1 MPNVLLCTLLF
12 YLFYLF
18 FRIGDVSASYESIQ
32 KQLEEHRKLQTEFE
46 AREAFI
52 SDFIYVV
59 PNTSSPSQDQDLE
72 GQVMA
77 VAERWDVLCSWIEG
91 RWKTLN
97 EMAILWGQL
106 EDDHNRL
113 KEWLD
118 GVEKALKLMESS
130 PTEEFG
136 QLTQQTK
143 HIKVRKKLYKHLENI
158 LEVQKFD
165 IVLKK

>member
-1 MPNVLLCTLLF
+1 M
-12 YLFYLF
+12 
-18 FRIGDVSASYESIQ
+18 
-32 KQLEEHRKLQTEFE
+32 EEHRKLQTEFE

-59 PNTSSPSQDQDLE
+59 PNPSSPSQDQDLE

-143 HIKVRKKLYKHLENI
+143 HIKVRI
-158 LEVQKFD
+158 
-165 IVLKK
+165 I